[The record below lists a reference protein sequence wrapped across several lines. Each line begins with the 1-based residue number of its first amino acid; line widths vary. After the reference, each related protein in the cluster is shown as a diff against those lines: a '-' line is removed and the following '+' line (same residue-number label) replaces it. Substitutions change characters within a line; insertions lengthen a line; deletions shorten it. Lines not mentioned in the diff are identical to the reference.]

1 MNIVDIIIIV
11 VIILGALTGFIRGFF
26 KETVMFLGT
35 ILVVVLAFILKNPL
49 SVILYENLPFF
60 GFGGITS
67 LNILLYEV
75 FAFIIALSI
84 LAIALTIVIK
94 ISGILENILRA
105 TVVLALPTKLLGL
118 VVGAVRSI
126 VILYVILYIA
136 SLPVFRV
143 PLVNESKYSKLIL
156 TKTPIISNITEEA
169 VKTFEEIYEFTTK
182 EIDAKDIDKTNR
194 AIIEVMLKNKVVTA
208 KNVKLLSDNKKIE
221 ISNLD
226 ELLETYKEV
235 K

>member
-226 ELLETYKEV
+226 ELLEKYKEV